1 MADGQGRS
9 EGGRAFTLTPT
20 RPAANCESNS
30 GTEALLAQQTALLN
44 TMLQQMKDLN
54 TRVEAALRQLPY
66 GPHVAGNPFPTRP
79 ATLETD
85 VPQMF
90 NLNNDKTYGALSK
103 LTHSSM
109 LCEHLLVEHLG
120 LEVDLKA
127 GKFRVTPARLQNG
140 NGGGCRPRGSQREAF
155 ASWCIWR
162 LPPQSRWNGCKIWRS
177 PTRAKVHIGSSL
189 FAWGNV
195 LRLKRAARGFWADEL
210 RHLHI
215 THLELEG
222 VYKTVQSFMREL
234 TGKVVRLH
242 CDNQAVVAMPG
253 HFTSRNPKIMRRMRH
268 LWILLDLYDWAVR
281 EWHRHTVDRFS
292 SELSAQL
299 PRYYAQWRDRGC
311 EGVDFLAYSWLGEVN
326 WVNPLWSLLDEV
338 AHKLREESLGGSEL
352 LGASSW
358 DGTMLRI
365 SASREKYEVVPA
377 AVQQVSGWDAA
388 LQERWRGELGDST
401 LTDQCSADAE
411 GSMTTGRRQ
420 RGLYAVVSQC
430 G

>member
-54 TRVEAALRQLPY
+54 TRVEALPY

-109 LCEHLLVEHLG
+109 LCEHLVL
-120 LEVDLKA
+120 A
-127 GKFRVTPARLQNG
+127 PAL
-140 NGGGCRPRGSQREAF
+140 
-155 ASWCIWR
+155 
-162 LPPQSRWNGCKIWRS
+162 S

-234 TGKVVRLH
+234 TGKVGSGQAAVQTQQPELVPGSNVNVYWPIDDAWHQGTVGKTSADGVTRSAYDDGDRGRLGAGRSMRPDTGVSMLRTHIRIAGDTVSVVPHKEKKGRRHVRLE
-242 CDNQAVVAMPG
+242 
-253 HFTSRNPKIMRRMRH
+253 RR
-268 LWILLDLYDWAVR
+268 L
-281 EWHRHTVDRFS
+281 T
-292 SELSAQL
+292 
-299 PRYYAQWRDRGC
+299 
-311 EGVDFLAYSWLGEVN
+311 
-326 WVNPLWSLLDEV
+326 
-338 AHKLREESLGGSEL
+338 
-352 LGASSW
+352 
-358 DGTMLRI
+358 
-365 SASREKYEVVPA
+365 VPA
-377 AVQQVSGWDAA
+377 AGVPGLVQL
-388 LQERWRGELGDST
+388 LQH
-401 LTDQCSADAE
+401 
-411 GSMTTGRRQ
+411 
-420 RGLYAVVSQC
+420 
-430 G
+430 